1 VGVQPGVVLLAH
13 TSFRAVRPVDGGPRG
28 LIEALR
34 TALGAEGTLVMPS
47 YTGDA
52 DAPFARFSTPAA
64 AELGVVADTFWRLPG
79 VLRSSHAEA
88 FAAAGPLAAQIVEG
102 PLPLPPHIYDSP
114 VGRVYDLNGQVLL
127 LGVGHDANTTLHL
140 AEVLANVPYGVPRH
154 CTVLQDGRLVR
165 VEYAENDH
173 CCQRFGLL
181 DEWLRAR
188 GLQAEG
194 RIGNAHA
201 RLFRARDAVGV
212 ALEHLAQDP
221 LTFLHAADAGCAEC
235 DAARASCQ
243 VQR

>member
-1 VGVQPGVVLLAH
+1 MRPGGVLLAH
-13 TSFRAVRPVDGGPRG
+13 TSFRSVRPVEGGPLG
-28 LIEALR
+28 IIEALR
-34 TALGAEGTLVMPS
+34 AALGPDGTLVMLS

-52 DAPFARFSTPAA
+52 DAVFDPLRSPASA
-64 AELGVVADTFWRLPG
+64 DLGVVADTFWRLPG

-201 RLFRARDAVGV
+201 RLFRARDAVSV
-212 ALEHLAQDP
+212 ALEHLAEEP
-221 LTFLHAADAGCAEC
+221 LVFLHAASAGCHEC